1 MAKAS
6 TSKSTSRTVRSA
18 GRSAT
23 AKTGA
28 TTKSASTKS
37 ATRSAAV
44 KSATEAAPAPKV
56 VSESTPTASS
66 PDMKKKELID
76 TIVER
81 SGIKKKDAKPVV
93 EAMLAVLGEQ
103 IAAGREL
110 NLMPFGKLRINRVK
124 QMSNGRVV
132 VCKLRQSTSVVN
144 AAPELAP
151 ADETLDE

>member
-6 TSKSTSRTVRSA
+6 TTKSTSRTVRSPGGSDA
-18 GRSAT
+18 AKSGAT
-23 AKTGA
+23 NSA
-28 TTKSASTKS
+28 TTKSA
-37 ATRSAAV
+37 ARSAAV
-44 KSATEAAPAPKV
+44 KSATDAAPAPKV
-56 VSESTPTASS
+56 VSETTPKVAS

-76 TIVER
+76 TVVDR

-151 ADETLDE
+151 ADETPDE

>member
-6 TSKSTSRTVRSA
+6 TTKSTSRTVRSA
-18 GRSAT
+18 GSSDTAKSGATNSAT
-23 AKTGA
+23 
-28 TTKSASTKS
+28 TKS

-44 KSATEAAPAPKV
+44 KSATDAAPAPRV
-56 VSESTPTASS
+56 VSETTPTVAS

-76 TIVER
+76 TVVDR

-151 ADETLDE
+151 ADETPDE